1 MALEVYLD
9 STDVTLAIDLVDN
22 AGNALNVNS
31 VDYRVVDQN
40 GTELVARTALTGFVA
55 GDSIA
60 TVMVTGDLNAVNV
73 SAGNTREIRTV
84 DLYCGLDGGTTL
96 ITRSYAVELTDPLV
110 VGVNS
115 FQSFPQAQLT
125 ALDIPN
131 IGAWDAASD
140 QEKIRALMDAREHI
154 VQLNFNLLNSNVN
167 FGQDQLA
174 YVPEGSFQ
182 SSYVARNS
190 LFIFNGN
197 LAILNPTQY
206 NALPERFKSALRKA
220 QIAEANA
227 ILGGDA
233 TDAMRTSG
241 VIEDRIGESSQKFRD
256 RGVALRLPVSRRAL
270 GYISYF
276 VTFAKRIGRAG

>member
-40 GTELVARTALTGFVA
+40 GQELVARQALGGFVA
-55 GDSIA
+55 GDNLA
-60 TVMVTGDLNAVNV
+60 TVAVPGSLNAVA
-73 SAGNTREIRTV
+73 AGNTREIRTV
-84 DLYCGLDGGTTL
+84 DLYCAVDSGTTL

-131 IGAWDAASD
+131 IGAWDAADD